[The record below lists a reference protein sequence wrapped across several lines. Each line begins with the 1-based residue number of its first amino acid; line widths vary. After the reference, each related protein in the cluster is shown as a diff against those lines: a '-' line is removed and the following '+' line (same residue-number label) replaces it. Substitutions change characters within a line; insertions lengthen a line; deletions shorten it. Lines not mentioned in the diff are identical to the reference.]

1 MNRMIRGMAGL
12 MVALGASACADDPS
26 VEFGGDAP
34 TKIQASPTVMFVN
47 QGAREE
53 ILFRLVDDRNRS
65 TPTSFEVS
73 NVGAGITVELDDEYR
88 PDYIGSDEL
97 EFNPIQHQHR
107 YYVTANAPV
116 GTSFTV
122 SSGGISQVITVNVVP
137 TEIPITITVAGGLAT
152 ITSETFTFTA
162 ATTVEFDGLLQNV
175 LSVSPDG
182 HSIVVP
188 VPGGGL
194 TDEPPV
200 ISGAV
205 AGYMP
210 TVALA
215 AAPGTTGVTAGPT
228 MFGSATYPSA
238 TPITI
243 PETDFTFTDRG
254 DFVGADIF
262 GQGGPNAHYR
272 FIIPN
277 DRHFDLTVS
286 WAGGLDLDWL
296 LLDADQNVR
305 ASAGA
310 GGAGPEHASADLVA
324 GTYDLVV
331 INWCNG
337 CTDTNPATF
346 VQFHIAP

>member
-137 TEIPITITVAGGLAT
+137 TQIPITITVSAGIAT
-152 ITSETFTFTA
+152 ITSETFTFTP
-162 ATTVEFDGLLQNV
+162 ATTVAFDNLEQSV
-175 LSVSPDG
+175 LTVSGDG
-182 HSIVVP
+182 HTITVP
-188 VPGGGL
+188 VPGGL
-194 TDEPPV
+194 VDEPPV

-215 AAPGTTGVTAGPT
+215 AAEGTATVTT
-228 MFGSATYPSA
+228 TTSFGSATVAGAPA
-238 TPITI
+238 IVLPEEITI
-243 PETDFTFTDRG
+243 TDRG
-254 DFVGADIF
+254 GTWGADVL
-262 GQGGPNAHYR
+262 GDGGPIMWYKFEVPA
-272 FIIPN
+272 
-277 DRHFDLTVS
+277 DRHLDITVD
-286 WAGGLDLDWL
+286 WVGGNDLDYEL
-296 LLDADQNVR
+296 VR
-305 ASAGA
+305 CNDLSSVLYVGTSAH
-310 GGAGPEHASADLVA
+310 PEHNSVDVTA
-324 GTYDLVV
+324 GTYCLAVV
-331 INWCNG
+331 DYQTGGAPTNWSI
-337 CTDTNPATF
+337 
-346 VQFHIAP
+346 HIAP

>member
-12 MVALGASACADDPS
+12 MVALGASACSDDPS

-65 TPTSFEVS
+65 TPTSFEIS

-116 GTSFTV
+116 GTQFTV
-122 SSGGISQVITVNVVP
+122 TSGGISQVIKVNVVP
-137 TEIPITITVAGGLAT
+137 TQIPITVSVAGGIAT
-152 ITSETFTFTA
+152 ITSETFTFTE
-162 ATTVEFDGLLQNV
+162 ATTVEFDGLAQSV
-175 LSVSPDG
+175 LSLSGDG
-182 HSIVVP
+182 HTITVAA
-188 VPGGGL
+188 PGGL
-194 TDEPPV
+194 ANVAPV

-215 AAPGTTGVTAGPT
+215 AAPGTATVSTTSSIGSSTVAGAPAIVLNYDELTITDRGGTWGADVLGDGGPLMWYRFEVPADRHLDITVDWVGGNDLDYELVRCNDLSSVLYVGTSAHPEHNSVDVTAG
-228 MFGSATYPSA
+228 TYCLA
-238 TPITI
+238 
-243 PETDFTFTDRG
+243 
-254 DFVGADIF
+254 V
-262 GQGGPNAHYR
+262 
-272 FIIPN
+272 
-277 DRHFDLTVS
+277 V
-286 WAGGLDLDWL
+286 DW
-296 LLDADQNVR
+296 NT
-305 ASAGA
+305 AGA
-310 GGAGPEHASADLVA
+310 PTNWSIHIGP
-324 GTYDLVV
+324 
-331 INWCNG
+331 
-337 CTDTNPATF
+337 
-346 VQFHIAP
+346 